1 MIQGIVLCGLGVLT
15 FGLGIKQFWDMKKT
29 ALNAI
34 MSDKDESSVEE
45 TPAPDKVEPADVEV
59 AE

>member
-15 FGLGIKQFWDMKKT
+15 FGLGLKQFWDMKK
-29 ALNAI
+29 
-34 MSDKDESSVEE
+34 DEPSVEE
-45 TPAPDKVEPADVEV
+45 TTAPEKVEPTDVEV

>member
-15 FGLGIKQFWDMKKT
+15 FGLGLKQFWDMKK
-29 ALNAI
+29 A
-34 MSDKDESSVEE
+34 EPSVEE
-45 TPAPDKVEPADVEV
+45 TPAPEKVEPADGEV

>member
-15 FGLGIKQFWDMKKT
+15 FGLGLKQFWDIEKK
-29 ALNAI
+29 ALSVI
-34 MSDKDESSVEE
+34 GSDKDEPSVEE
-45 TPAPDKVEPADVEV
+45 TPAPEKVESTDGEI